1 MKKII
6 SWFLCITMLAGCLV
20 LGGCTQSEIGRAS
33 CRERV

>member
-20 LGGCTQSEIGRAS
+20 VRSLRSPVRPQAA
-33 CRERV
+33 V